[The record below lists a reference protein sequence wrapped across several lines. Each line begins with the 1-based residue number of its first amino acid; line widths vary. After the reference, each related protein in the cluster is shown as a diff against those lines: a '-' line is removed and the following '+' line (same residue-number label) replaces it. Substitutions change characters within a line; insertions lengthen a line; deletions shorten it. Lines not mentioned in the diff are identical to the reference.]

1 MMKLIANSIPQTL
14 EYIIELAILETNSL
28 ESLNLLN
35 LWNALIANGIDK
47 SAKVEKMGNTLKIE
61 PPIIIAHV
69 IPIIIIKNLTEF
81 SLPMT
86 IIKVRLPLFLSA
98 S

>member
-14 EYIIELAILETNSL
+14 EYIIELAILETNSPEL
-28 ESLNLLN
+28 LNLLN
-35 LWNALIANGIDK
+35 LWTALIANGMDK
-47 SAKVEKMGNTLKIE
+47 SAIVENIGNTLKIE

-69 IPIIIIKNLTEF
+69 IPIIIIKSLTEF

>member
-69 IPIIIIKNLTEF
+69 NPIMIIKSLTEF

>member
-1 MMKLIANSIPQTL
+1 MKLIANSIPYTL
-14 EYIIELAILETNSL
+14 EYNIELAILETNSP
-28 ESLNLLN
+28 ESVNLLN
-35 LWNALIANGIDK
+35 FRTALIANGMDK
-47 SAKVEKMGNTLKIE
+47 SAIVEKIGNNLKIE

-69 IPIIIIKNLTEF
+69 IPIIIIKSLTEF